1 MKIGSILVLAILAAS
16 ITLCAAIEY
25 KTLENDYYRVEY
37 PVDWKVEEQKGSVLK
52 YDFIIPHNESGRM
65 VSVRGEVSI
74 IVGLNGAAMSLRI
87 LPDPY
92 LQESMYS
99 KDGSINESILH
110 FLETF
115 KPKKTPTL

>member
-16 ITLCAAIEY
+16 ISLCSAIEY
-25 KTLENDYYRVEY
+25 KTLENDYFRVEY
-37 PVDWKVEEQKGSVLK
+37 PADWKVEEQKGSVLK
-52 YDFIIPHNESGRM
+52 YDFIISHNESGRM

-74 IVGLNGAAMSLRI
+74 ILGLNGAAMSLRI